1 MLSIANK
8 TIMLNVVIL
17 NVFTLSVVATSQ
29 VLNININLRTILKYL
44 NDKFSNLFQFY
55 ITLPTV
61 SMYCMIACV
70 NTTSVFDGLSC
81 LLYNHFKF
89 IDIYR
94 LGWEQKKGD

>member
-17 NVFTLSVVATSQ
+17 NVITLSVVALSQ
-29 VLNININLRTILKYL
+29 VLNINLRTILKYL
-44 NDKFSNLFQFY
+44 NDKFPNLFFKFF
-55 ITLPTV
+55 ITLATV

-70 NTTSVFDGLSC
+70 NTTYEFDGLSC
-81 LLYNHFKF
+81 LLYNHWKF

-94 LGWEQKKGD
+94 LGWEQK